1 MPINTKSINTEII
14 SKKEE
19 KKISFEPTNPKY
31 SFEEVVLNDYER
43 ERVLDSLC
51 YNEHHELVFNNWGL
65 NNTHKMSKKFGINL
79 YGPPGTGKT
88 MIAHA
93 IAKHLNRNLIQI
105 DYSEIESKYVGETSK
120 NLVSAF
126 AKAKETKSILL
137 FDEADAI
144 LSRRVSSMT
153 NATDVSVNQTRS
165 VLLTLMNDYNDIIVF
180 TTNYIEN
187 FDPAFMRR
195 IHSHINIGLPDEK
208 SRKRLWHNY
217 IPKNLPHNLNIEL
230 IANKYSGVS
239 GSDISNA
246 VLLSAFR
253 GAREKEKFVKHDYF
267 EDSIKSIIESKK
279 KNERTNV
286 KIEKREVSEEYA
298 MKMINK
304 SKEEKI

>member
-1 MPINTKSINTEII
+1 
-14 SKKEE
+14 
-19 KKISFEPTNPKY
+19 
-31 SFEEVVLNDYER
+31 
-43 ERVLDSLC
+43 
-51 YNEHHELVFNNWGL
+51 
-65 NNTHKMSKKFGINL
+65 
-79 YGPPGTGKT
+79 

-93 IAKHLNRNLIQI
+93 IANHLNRNLIQI

-120 NLVSAF
+120 NLVNAF
-126 AKAKETKSILL
+126 SKAKETGSILL

-144 LSRRVSSMT
+144 LSRRESSMT

-208 SRKRLWHNY
+208 SRTKLWGNY
-217 IPKNLPHNLNIEL
+217 IPKNLPHDLNIES
-230 IANKYSGVS
+230 ISKYSGVS

-253 GAREKEKFVKHDYF
+253 GAREKEKFVKHEYF
-267 EDSIKSIIESKK
+267 EDSIKSIIESKSR
-279 KNERTNV
+279 NEKTNV

-298 MKMINK
+298 MKMMNK
-304 SKEEKI
+304 NKEEKL